1 MDRRERRI
9 KAVLLGAGLL
19 GVLAGEA
26 YFTLRPQYVWDGVVF
41 CLLGMACWA
50 LALRRRP
57 RRGQASWL
65 ARGQALLTAHPA
77 RAALLLVSVMLCLGA
92 GLTAVRPQAGP
103 DFAGPLWTWLVGLLL
118 FLASLMPLPPAD
130 ARERLRAWARARE
143 WELAGLAAL
152 LVAALLVRAV
162 ALETIPA
169 NFGGDEGTQALA
181 ALRLVT
187 PPLGNPFSTGWYSV
201 PTMSFLVYGLAMELF
216 GFTVAGAR
224 MLSALIGTATVLAT
238 FLLARR
244 LLGRWEGWVAA
255 LLVAFG
261 HYGLHFSRLASNQV
275 ADALFGALVLY
286 LLLQGW
292 QEQGA
297 RRPMWFGLSG
307 VALGLA
313 WYGYFGARVTT
324 VVVGLYLLWRALAE
338 PRFLRRHRQDLTL
351 LLTGALVATAPLL
364 LHYLAHPEQFFS
376 RYDQV
381 SIFASGWLHNEML
394 ITGRSRVSLLLQQF
408 WKSISAFH
416 VTPDPTFWYHP
427 GVPLLDPISGILLL
441 FGLVVAL
448 VQARRPARGLLLLW
462 FFALVILG
470 WTLTE
475 NPPSSQRGVGVVPVV
490 AILAAMGLVEMV
502 GMVQQLLGRTI
513 RQRWVGRAFL
523 ALLLAVI
530 AIANLVFYF
539 GIYSPRRVY
548 GNPTAEIS
556 DVLCDA
562 LEGEPAV
569 EPVYFDGAPAM
580 YWDFGATAFRLRAV
594 EGRDWAP
601 EEGFEGID
609 LSRGAL
615 FVVLAERLDDLTQ
628 IQAAFPS
635 GSATPFYSQVDGR
648 LLFVLYRVPARRTN

>member
-9 KAVLLGAGLL
+9 VAVLLGAGLAL
-19 GVLAGEA
+19 VLAGEA
-26 YFTLRPQYVWDGVVF
+26 YFVLRPQYVWDGVVF
-41 CLLGMACWA
+41 CLLGMLCWG
-50 LALRRRP
+50 LALRRWP
-57 RRGQASWL
+57 RRGQPSWL

-77 RAALLLVSVMLCLGA
+77 RSALLLVGAALCVGA
-92 GLTAVRPQAGP
+92 GIAAVRPQAGA
-103 DFAGPLWTWLVGLLL
+103 DFAGQLWAWFLGLLL
-118 FLASLMPLPPAD
+118 FLLALTPLPPAD
-130 ARERLRAWARARE
+130 AGKRLRAWARAQR
-143 WELAGLAAL
+143 WELAALAVL
-152 LVAALLVRAV
+152 LAAALLVRAV
-162 ALETIPA
+162 ALDTIPA

-201 PTMSFLVYGLAMELF
+201 PTMSFLAYGLAMELC

-244 LLGRWEGWVAA
+244 LLGRWEGWIAA

-275 ADALFGALVLY
+275 ADAFFGALVLY

-292 QEQGA
+292 QEQGKT
-297 RRPMWFGLSG
+297 RSLWFGLSG

-313 WYGYFGARVTT
+313 WYGYFGARLTT
-324 VVVGLYLLWRALAE
+324 VVVALYLLWRALAE
-338 PRFLRRHRQDLTL
+338 PRFLRRRGQDLAL
-351 LLTGALVATAPLL
+351 LLAGALLAAAPLIF
-364 LHYLAHPEQFFS
+364 HYLAHPEQFFS

-381 SIFASGWLHNEML
+381 SIFASGWLRNEML
-394 ITGRSRVSLLLQQF
+394 ITGRGRLSLLLQQF

-427 GVPLLDPISGILLL
+427 GVPLLDPLSGILML

-462 FFALVILG
+462 FAALVVLA

-475 NPPSSQRGVGVVPVV
+475 NPPSSQRGVGAVPIA

-502 GMVQQLLGRTI
+502 ALARRLLGQAAYERLAS
-513 RQRWVGRAFL
+513 RVFV

-530 AIANLVFYF
+530 VVANLVFYF
-539 GIYSPRRVY
+539 GIYSPQRVY
-548 GNPTAEIS
+548 GNPTAEVA
-556 DVLCDA
+556 DVLCDE
-562 LEGEPAV
+562 LEGRETV

-580 YWDFGATAFRLRAV
+580 YWDFGAIAFRLRTV

-635 GSATPFYSQVDGR
+635 GLATPFYSEAGGR
-648 LLFVLYRVPARRTN
+648 LLFVLYHVPARRTN